1 MNDAAGVPQ
10 SGFELTYD
18 EDIAWLAIDIPGE
31 SVNILKASFI
41 EELSTVFARLRSQP
55 PASGLVIYSKKPD
68 NFIAGADIGMFD
80 QFHSAQEARQLV
92 QQGQEIF
99 TQLAELPFP
108 VIAAI
113 HGACLGGGLELAL
126 ACDLRVCS
134 DDPKTCLGLPELQL
148 GILPGLGGTQ
158 RLPRLIGLLPALDM
172 MLTSKKLRPKK
183 ALKLHLVD
191 ACVHQDGL
199 LDVARKMVRVHQAF
213 SFRKKSLLQ
222 RLSEFRPV
230 RHLIIRQALAKA
242 QAKARHHYPAV
253 DAVLDV
259 IQLGLDEG
267 MIPGQLQEA
276 QWFGQLVFSPQSCA
290 LRAVFF
296 GTNRLKREL
305 KPEKVVPGSLRV
317 AILGGGL
324 MGAGIGCVTVEKAR
338 QQVRVKDISHQGVLH
353 AFRYIDQVLRKKLR
367 RRIISPAELRA
378 TMARLSGSIDYS
390 GLEKTDI
397 VIEAVFEDLSLKQ
410 ESVQQ
415 TEVSTNPETVFA
427 TNTSSLPIHQIAQAA
442 ERPENVVG
450 LHYFSPVEKMPL
462 VEIIPH
468 ARTSAQTLSRVISL
482 AYAQGKT
489 PIVVKD
495 SAGFYVNRIL
505 ARYINGALQCLAEG
519 VPVETIDQALVE
531 FGFPVGPMTLL
542 DEVGFDVAM
551 KISPVLIQELG
562 DRFTSPDFLSRLTGH
577 QRKGRKSGQGFYRYN
592 RRGKQPDP
600 TIYPLLNIGQSS
612 HRLEPDEIVMRC
624 LLPMLS
630 EAVQCLEESVIR
642 SAGDGDIGAIFGIG
656 FPPFLG
662 GPFRYIDDIGAEKI
676 AVQMERLSVNDLHQT
691 SQRLKA
697 MAQAGERFDK
707 NFE

>member
-1 MNDAAGVPQ
+1 MNKPSGMLKG
-10 SGFELTYD
+10 GFELTYD
-18 EDIAWLAIDIPGE
+18 EDIAWLAIDVPGE
-31 SVNILKASFI
+31 SVNILKSSFI
-41 EELSTVFARLRSQP
+41 EALSAVFEKLRVNP

-68 NFIAGADIGMFD
+68 NFIAGADIAMFD
-80 QFHSAQEARQLV
+80 QFESPQDARQLV
-92 QQGQEIF
+92 QKGQDIF
-99 TQLAELPFP
+99 NQLAELPFP

-158 RLPRLIGLLPALDM
+158 RLPRLIGLIPALDM
-172 MLTSKKLRPKK
+172 MLTGKKIRPQKASKLR
-183 ALKLHLVD
+183 LVD

-199 LDVARKMVRVHQAF
+199 LEIARKMVRVHQAF
-213 SFRKKSLLQ
+213 AFRKKSLVQ
-222 RLSEFRPV
+222 QLSEFRLV
-230 RHLIIRQALAKA
+230 RHLIIRQARAKA
-242 QAKARHHYPAV
+242 QKKARHHYPAV

-259 IQLGLDEG
+259 IQRGLDEG
-267 MIPGQLQEA
+267 TEAGLLHEA

-290 LRAVFF
+290 LRSVFF
-296 GTNRLKREL
+296 STSRLKREL
-305 KPEKVVPGSLRV
+305 EPEKIPSGNLRV

-324 MGAGIGCVTVEKAR
+324 MGAGIGCVTVDKAR
-338 QQVRVKDISHQGVLH
+338 QQLRVKDISHQGVLH
-353 AFRYIDQVLRKKLR
+353 AFRYIDRVLRKKQR
-367 RRIISPAELRA
+367 RKVMSQAERRA
-378 TMARLSGSIDYS
+378 TMARLSGGIDFS
-390 GLEKTDI
+390 GFAQADI
-397 VIEAVFEDLSLKQ
+397 VIEAVFEDLALKQ
-410 ESVQQ
+410 EMVQQ
-415 TEVSTNPETVFA
+415 TDAHTNPSTVFA
-427 TNTSSLPIHQIAQAA
+427 TNTSSLPIHQIAQVA
-442 ERPENVVG
+442 EHPEQVIG

-468 ARTSAQTLSRVISL
+468 ASTSEETIARVVSL

-519 VPVETIDQALVE
+519 EPVEVIDQALVA

-551 KISPVLIQELG
+551 KISPVLVKELG
-562 DRFTSPDFLSRLTGH
+562 ERFNSPDFLNRLTGA
-577 QRKGRKSGQGFYRYN
+577 QRKGKKSGQGFYRYT

-600 TIYPLLNIGQSS
+600 TIYPLLNIGLSTARMTQ
-612 HRLEPDEIVMRC
+612 DEIVMRC

-630 EAVQCLEESVIR
+630 EAVQCLDQQVIHCP
-642 SAGDGDIGAIFGIG
+642 GDGDIGAIFGIG

-662 GPFRYIDDIGAEKI
+662 GPFRYIDDQGAAKI
-676 AVQMERLSVNDLHQT
+676 AAQMAQLSVEDLHHT
-691 SQRLKA
+691 SLRLKA
-697 MAQAGERFDK
+697 MAESGQRFDD
-707 NFE
+707 